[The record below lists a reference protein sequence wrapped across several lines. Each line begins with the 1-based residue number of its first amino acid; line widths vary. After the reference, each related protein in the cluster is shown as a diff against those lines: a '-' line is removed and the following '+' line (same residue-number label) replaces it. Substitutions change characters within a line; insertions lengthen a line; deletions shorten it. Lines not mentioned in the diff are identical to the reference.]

1 MTQSVVTFAGVAMV
15 RPEGKVSV
23 NDRLDFAVESALVIE
38 KIRVATWP
46 GATVAGSNFLVS
58 CGVDKYR
65 ALTTPAFTEPDI
77 VTTFEE
83 SVDGAP
89 ASVVVPL
96 PPVVTVEVFTLKA
109 LVSEK
114 TTRKPPKIRFEKVY
128 RPSASVNC

>member
-1 MTQSVVTFAGVAMV
+1 MV

-96 PPVVTVEVFTLKA
+96 PPVVTVAVFTLKA
-109 LVSEK
+109 LESSWQNLIPETGPRLVPCTPIRLLKK
-114 TTRKPPKIRFEKVY
+114 TDIYTG
-128 RPSASVNC
+128 A